1 MFYLSTL
8 HILSQFIKLNKKT
21 KMTSSPIIDLDTW
34 NVEETKISVMKG
46 STSKNCAVTNSVTK
60 KIIEIKTS
68 AFISKYGIDD
78 KYGDLKIKINVG
90 EISFEKF
97 IQFDNYV
104 MNLDKFTFLEKK
116 KKDQEYTPLIC
127 NESSMNFH
135 INIDKVVV
143 IGKENKIV
151 DFELS
156 IDNLKNLVRN
166 SKIICFIKFDYLYNT
181 CGKYGIKKSVT
192 KIQIL
197 E

>member
-1 MFYLSTL
+1 MA
-8 HILSQFIKLNKKT
+8 
-21 KMTSSPIIDLDTW
+21 SPIIDLNAW
-34 NVEETKISVMKG
+34 NVEETKISIMKG
-46 STSKNCAVTNSVTK
+46 TNAKNCAVINTVTK

-68 AFISKYGIDD
+68 AFTSKYGIDN
-78 KYGDLKIKINVG
+78 KYGDVKIKINVG

-104 MNLDKFTFLEKK
+104 MNLDKFTSLEKK
-116 KKDQEYTPLIC
+116 KKDQEYSPLIC
-127 NESSMNFH
+127 NESFMNFH

-156 IDNLKNLVRN
+156 IENLKNLVCD
-166 SKIICFIKFDYLYNT
+166 SKIICFIKFDYLYDT
-181 CGKYGIKKSVT
+181 CGKFGIKKSVT
-192 KIQIL
+192 KIQIV